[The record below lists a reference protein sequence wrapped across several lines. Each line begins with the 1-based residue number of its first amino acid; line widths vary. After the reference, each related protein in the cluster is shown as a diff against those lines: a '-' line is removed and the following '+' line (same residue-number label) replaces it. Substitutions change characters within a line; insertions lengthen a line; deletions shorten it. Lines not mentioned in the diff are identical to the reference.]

1 MSEPGKTCLTCGKA
15 LKGRSDKKFCDDYC
29 RNAYNNRLKA
39 EDNNYVRKIINNLRK
54 NRRILEE
61 LLPAHEKMSKASRD
75 KLLQMGFQFKYFTHT
90 YANRKGDIY
99 YFCFDHGYLPLEQ
112 GWYLLVRK
120 KEI

>member
-1 MSEPGKTCLTCGKA
+1 MNVSVKTCLTCGKT

-39 EDNNYVRKIINNLRK
+39 DDNNYIRKIINNLRR

-90 YANRKGDIY
+90 YANQKGDIY
-99 YFCFDHGYLPLEQ
+99 YFCFDHGYLPLEH